1 MQQGSPLLRRARLR
15 DQQQQQQQQRPW
27 DTMPIFQQSPPPQ
40 HQAPTTLMVEMN
52 PVPVSLPLRHEP
64 IWTYQPHISISSI
77 CSNHPPPPHMSQ
89 CQVNYR

>member
-15 DQQQQQQQQRPW
+15 DQQQRPW

-89 CQVNYR
+89 CQVGI